1 MKATLTKI
9 LGELAKQAERA
20 EFYAGSDNET
30 TADRYGD
37 VESAL
42 GDAISAIE
50 SAIDSLSDR

>member
-1 MKATLTKI
+1 MKAALTKI
-9 LGELAKQAERA
+9 LAELTKHAARA
-20 EFYAGSDNET
+20 EVYAGSDNET

-37 VESAL
+37 AESAL